1 MNQLMEQGQQN
12 FNLFETNRYKNQRN
26 RKLSLFIEIDNDSL
40 SRGKDKEFNIELN
53 DPLLIDKHSEVY
65 LDNFITFNSLLAD
78 SYHRSAFSI
87 KINEFNIH
95 QGAAVSDDNSKNS
108 FNNIIIPN
116 ENRSVGNFF
125 STVSHKAK
133 KYNYICDINP
143 TKISSISGYIT
154 DLEGKPIFNGNDG
167 NDIAHFYTYATIN
180 VTSWNVTGHLYVLHT
195 NQPVTITIDG
205 TSNGGTSKD
214 YDAIILS
221 NAEKDSNIYFAT
233 NNEIS
238 NFTIGDTI
246 TITYTD
252 ISNNT
257 HTAQLL
263 GSNHPYILDTQ
274 TDTDNPSNKAR
285 AILEFTIIS
294 KE

>member
-26 RKLSLFIEIDNDSL
+26 RKLSLFVEIDNDSL
-40 SRGKDKEFNIELN
+40 SKGKDQEFNIELN

-78 SYHRSAFSI
+78 SYQRSAFSI

-95 QGAAVSDDNSKNS
+95 QGAAISAGTSKNS

-143 TKISSISGYIT
+143 TKISSVSGYIT
-154 DLEGKPIFNGNDG
+154 DLEGKPIFNGNDA
-167 NDIAHFYTYATIN
+167 DHFYTYATIN
-180 VTSWNVTGHLYVLHT
+180 VTSWNVTGYLHVLHT
-195 NQPVTITIDG
+195 NQRVTITISTG
-205 TSNGGTSKD
+205 NPI
-214 YDAIILS
+214 DAIILS

-233 NNEIS
+233 HDEITG
-238 NFTIGDTI
+238 FTVGDTI
-246 TITYTD
+246 KITD
-252 ISNNT
+252 INGTDS
-257 HTAQLL
+257 AQLL
-263 GSNHPYILDTQ
+263 GSNHPYILDTK
-274 TDTDNPSNKAR
+274 TDVDNPSHKAR

>member
-40 SRGKDKEFNIELN
+40 SLGKDKEFNIELN

-78 SYHRSAFSI
+78 SYQRSAFSI

-95 QGAAVSDDNSKNS
+95 QGAAVTENNSKNS

-154 DLEGKPIFNGNDG
+154 DLEGKPIFNGNDK
-167 NDIAHFYTYATIN
+167 DYTKTYATIN
-180 VTSWNVTGHLYVLHT
+180 VTSWDVTGHLYVLHT
-195 NQPVTITIDG
+195 NQPVTINI
-205 TSNGGTSKD
+205 SNGSSYSDD

-233 NNEIS
+233 QDEIS
-238 NFTIGDTI
+238 NFTVGDTI

-252 ISNNT
+252 NSIT
-257 HTAQLL
+257 HTARLL
-263 GSNHPYILDTQ
+263 GSNHPYILDTS
-274 TDTDNPSNKAR
+274 TDTDNQSHKAR

>member
-1 MNQLMEQGQQN
+1 MNQLIEQGQQN

-26 RKLSLFIEIDNDSL
+26 RKISLFIEIDNHSL
-40 SRGKDKEFNIELN
+40 SKGKDNEFNIKLN

-78 SYHRSAFSI
+78 SYQRSAFSI

-95 QGAAVSDDNSKNS
+95 QGAAISASTSKNS

-143 TKISSISGYIT
+143 IKISSISGYIT
-154 DLEGKPIFNGNDG
+154 DLEGKPIFNGNDA
-167 NDIAHFYTYATIN
+167 DHLYTYATIN
-180 VTSWNVTGHLYVLHT
+180 VTTWNVTGHLYALHT
-195 NQPVTITIDG
+195 NQPVTITISG
-205 TSNGGTSKD
+205 NP
-214 YDAIILS
+214 YNAIILS
-221 NAEKDSNIYFAT
+221 NSEKDSNIYFAT
-233 NNEIS
+233 DGVITG
-238 NFTIGDTI
+238 FTAGDI
-246 TITYTD
+246 IKITYTD
-252 ISNNT
+252 SNGDT
-257 HTAQLL
+257 HTAELR
-263 GSNHPYILDTQ
+263 GSNHPYILDTS
-274 TDTDNPSNKAR
+274 TDIDNPSHKAR

>member
-40 SRGKDKEFNIELN
+40 SLGKDKEFNIELN

-78 SYHRSAFSI
+78 SYQRSAFSI

-95 QGAAVSDDNSKNS
+95 QGAAVTENNSKNS

-154 DLEGKPIFNGNDG
+154 DLEGKPIFNGNDK
-167 NDIAHFYTYATIN
+167 DYTKTYATIN

-195 NQPVTITIDG
+195 NQHVTITIA
-205 TSNGGTSKD
+205 NGNPIP
-214 YDAIILS
+214 AIILS

-233 NNEIS
+233 NDTNNEIT
-238 NFTIGDTI
+238 NFTVGDTI
-246 TITYTD
+246 TITD
-252 ISNNT
+252 SNT

-263 GSNHPYILDTQ
+263 GSNHPYILDTI
-274 TDTDNPSNKAR
+274 TDTDNQSHKAR

>member
-26 RKLSLFIEIDNDSL
+26 RKLSLFVEIDNDSL
-40 SRGKDKEFNIELN
+40 SKGKDQEFNIELN

-78 SYHRSAFSI
+78 SYQRSAFSI

-95 QGAAVSDDNSKNS
+95 QGAAISEHKSKNS

-154 DLEGKPIFNGNDG
+154 DLEGKPIFNGNDK
-167 NDIAHFYTYATIN
+167 DYTKTYATIN
-180 VTSWNVTGHLYVLHT
+180 VTSWNVTGHLYALHT
-195 NQPVTITIDG
+195 NQMVTITIN
-205 TSNGGTSKD
+205 SNTPI
-214 YDAIILS
+214 DAIILS

-233 NNEIS
+233 HDDNEID
-238 NFTIGDTI
+238 NFAVGDTI
-246 TITYTD
+246 KITDSNGTD
-252 ISNNT
+252 S
-257 HTAQLL
+257 AQLL
-263 GSNHPYILDTQ
+263 GSNHPYILDTS
-274 TDTDNPSNKAR
+274 TDVDNQSHKAR

>member
-26 RKLSLFIEIDNDSL
+26 RKLSLFVEIDNDSL
-40 SRGKDKEFNIELN
+40 SKGKDQEFNIELN

-78 SYHRSAFSI
+78 SYQRSAFSI

-95 QGAAVSDDNSKNS
+95 QGAAISAGTSKNS

-143 TKISSISGYIT
+143 TKISSVSGYIT
-154 DLEGKPIFNGNDG
+154 DLEGKPIFNGNDK
-167 NDIAHFYTYATIN
+167 DYTKTYATIN
-180 VTSWNVTGHLYVLHT
+180 VTTWNVSGHLYVLHT
-195 NQPVTITIDG
+195 NQQVTINIDG
-205 TSNGGTSKD
+205 TSNGGSSKD

-233 NNEIS
+233 TKEITG
-238 NFTIGDTI
+238 FTAGDTI

-252 ISNNT
+252 SSNGT

-263 GSNHPYILDTQ
+263 GSNHPYILDTS
-274 TDTDNPSNKAR
+274 TDADNPSHKAR

>member
-78 SYHRSAFSI
+78 SYQRSAFSI

-95 QGAAVSDDNSKNS
+95 QGAAVSENNSKNS

-180 VTSWNVTGHLYVLHT
+180 VTSWNVTGNLYVLHT
-195 NQPVTITIDG
+195 NQPVTINI
-205 TSNGGTSKD
+205 SNGSSYSD
-214 YDAIILS
+214 NYDAIILS

-233 NNEIS
+233 DKEIT
-238 NFTIGDTI
+238 NFTVGDTI
-246 TITYTD
+246 TITYID
-252 ISNNT
+252 NSIT

-263 GSNHPYILDTQ
+263 GSNHPYILDTS
-274 TDTDNPSNKAR
+274 TDTDNQSHKAR

>member
-26 RKLSLFIEIDNDSL
+26 RKLSLFVEIDNDSL
-40 SRGKDKEFNIELN
+40 SKGKDQEFNIELN

-78 SYHRSAFSI
+78 SYQRSAFSI

-95 QGAAVSDDNSKNS
+95 QGAAISASTSKNS

-143 TKISSISGYIT
+143 TKISSVSGYIT
-154 DLEGKPIFNGNDG
+154 DLEGKPIFNGNDK
-167 NDIAHFYTYATIN
+167 DYTKTYATIN
-180 VTSWNVTGHLYVLHT
+180 VTTWNVSGHLYVLHT
-195 NQPVTITIDG
+195 NQQVTINIDG
-205 TSNGGTSKD
+205 TSNGGSSKD

-233 NNEIS
+233 TKEITG
-238 NFTIGDTI
+238 FTAGDTI

-252 ISNNT
+252 SNGT

-263 GSNHPYILDTQ
+263 GSNHPYILDTS
-274 TDTDNPSNKAR
+274 TDTDNPSHRAR

>member
-1 MNQLMEQGQQN
+1 MNQSIEQGQQN

-26 RKLSLFIEIDNDSL
+26 RKLSLFVEIDNDSL
-40 SRGKDKEFNIELN
+40 SRGNDKGFNIELN

-78 SYHRSAFSI
+78 SYQRSAFSI

-95 QGAAVSDDNSKNS
+95 QGAAISAGTSKNS

-154 DLEGKPIFNGNDG
+154 DLEGKPIFNGN
-167 NDIAHFYTYATIN
+167 NIAYFHTYATIN
-180 VTSWNVTGHLYVLHT
+180 VTAWNVTGHLYVLHT
-195 NQPVTITIDG
+195 NQLVTINIDS
-205 TSNGGTSKD
+205 TSNGGTYSND
-214 YDAIILS
+214 YEAIILS

-233 NNEIS
+233 KHEIA
-238 NFTIGDTI
+238 NFAVGDTI

-252 ISNNT
+252 SNNNM

-263 GSNHPYILDTQ
+263 GSNHPYIIDTE
-274 TDTDNPSNKAR
+274 TDADNPSHKAR

>member
-1 MNQLMEQGQQN
+1 MEQGQQN

-26 RKLSLFIEIDNDSL
+26 RKLSLFVEIDNDSL
-40 SRGKDKEFNIELN
+40 SKGKDQEFNIELN

-78 SYHRSAFSI
+78 SYQRSAFSI

-95 QGAAVSDDNSKNS
+95 QGAAISENTSKNY

-143 TKISSISGYIT
+143 IKISRISGYIT
-154 DLEGKPIFNGNDG
+154 DLEGKPIFNGNDK
-167 NDIAHFYTYATIN
+167 DYTKTYATIN
-180 VTSWNVTGHLYVLHT
+180 VTTWNVTGHLYALHT
-195 NQPVTITIDG
+195 NQRVTITIN
-205 TSNGGTSKD
+205 SNTPI
-214 YDAIILS
+214 DAIILS

-233 NNEIS
+233 HDDNEID
-238 NFTIGDTI
+238 NFAVGDTI
-246 TITYTD
+246 KITDSNGTD
-252 ISNNT
+252 S
-257 HTAQLL
+257 AQLL
-263 GSNHPYILDTQ
+263 GSNHPYILDTS
-274 TDTDNPSNKAR
+274 TDVDNQSHKAR

>member
-26 RKLSLFIEIDNDSL
+26 RKLSLFIEIDNVSL
-40 SRGKDKEFNIELN
+40 SKGKDQEFNIELN
-53 DPLLIDKHSEVY
+53 DPLLIDKQSEVY

-78 SYHRSAFSI
+78 SYQRSAFSI

-95 QGAAVSDDNSKNS
+95 QGAAITEDTSKNS

-154 DLEGKPIFNGNDG
+154 DLEGKPIFNGND
-167 NDIAHFYTYATIN
+167 IAHFYTYATIN
-180 VTSWNVTGHLYVLHT
+180 VTAWNVTGHLYVLHT
-195 NQPVTITIDG
+195 NQLVNININ
-205 TSNGGTSKD
+205 NGSSYSDD
-214 YDAIILS
+214 YPAIILS

-233 NNEIS
+233 QDEIS
-238 NFTIGDTI
+238 NFTVGDTI
-246 TITYTD
+246 TISYSD
-252 ISNNT
+252 NGIT
-257 HTAQLL
+257 HTAELL
-263 GSNHPYILDTQ
+263 GSNHPYILDTS
-274 TDTDNPSNKAR
+274 TDTDNQSHRAR

>member
-40 SRGKDKEFNIELN
+40 SKGKDQEFNIELN
-53 DPLLIDKHSEVY
+53 DPLLIDKHSEVF

-78 SYHRSAFSI
+78 SYQRSAFSI

-95 QGAAVSDDNSKNS
+95 QGAAISETKSKNS

-143 TKISSISGYIT
+143 IKISSISGYIT
-154 DLEGKPIFNGNDG
+154 DLEGKPIFNGNDAG
-167 NDIAHFYTYATIN
+167 YLYTYATIN
-180 VTSWNVTGHLYVLHT
+180 VTTWNVTGHLYALHT
-195 NQPVTITIDG
+195 NQQVTITISG
-205 TSNGGTSKD
+205 NASPYN
-214 YDAIILS
+214 AIILS
-221 NAEKDSNIYFAT
+221 NSEKDSNIYFAT
-233 NNEIS
+233 TKEITG
-238 NFTIGDTI
+238 FTAGDII
-246 TITYTD
+246 TITYID
-252 ISNNT
+252 SNGGGT
-257 HTAQLL
+257 HTAELR
-263 GSNHPYILDTQ
+263 GSNHPYILDTS
-274 TDTDNPSNKAR
+274 TDIDNPSHKAR